1 MCTQRLLIVSFL
13 ALFASPTGSESTLA
27 SSINQVVKTKST
39 VSNAQH
45 EDLTQST
52 SRRNRSNPRVN
63 NSPRKKDVSDA
74 QSVKN
79 DTTSFTL
86 QREILALM
94 GLRQRPRLSL
104 NTRLHGRKMSA
115 PLYMMDL
122 YNSLEMNGSDS
133 NGNFSCN
140 NSAAMDSRAV
150 GADTIMSYVN
160 HGKRIFHKNIN
171 VKIGTVFSL
180 TSESFIDYNR

>member
-1 MCTQRLLIVSFL
+1 MCTLRLLLVSFL
-13 ALFASPTGSESTLA
+13 ALFASPTDSESTLA
-27 SSINQVVKTKST
+27 STINQVIKPEST

-45 EDLTQST
+45 EDLTQS

-63 NSPRKKDVSDA
+63 NSPRKENVSDA

-79 DTTSFTL
+79 DTTSLTL

-94 GLRQRPRLSL
+94 GLPHRPRLSL

-122 YNSLEMNGSDS
+122 YNSLEMNASDS
-133 NGNFSCN
+133 NGNFCCN
-140 NSAAMDSRAV
+140 SSVMDSRAV

-160 HGKRIFHKNIN
+160 HGKVIFHENIN

-180 TSESFIDYNR
+180 TSEGFIDYNR